1 MILVTGATGLVG
13 AHLIKALLQKGERV
27 RALYHSSTPPSDVQ
41 KAEWVKCD
49 ILDIIALEEV
59 LKDVKQVYHCAAI
72 VSFNPKR
79 KHLLYQTNIEGTANI
94 VNACLDAGVEKL
106 VYVSSVAALGKINDG
121 ELINEAIQW
130 NNEND
135 NSEYGKTKYLA
146 EMEVWRGIA
155 EGLNAVIVNPGI
167 ILGSGDWNK
176 GSVELFKTI
185 YKEFPWYSEG
195 VNGFVDVE
203 DVVNAMILLMESNIQ
218 AQRFILSVENLSYKT
233 LFTEIAHCF
242 NKKPPHKNIS
252 PLLAAIVWR
261 VEKIKSLLTGK
272 DPMITKETAHSAL
285 TKVYYDNSKLIKYL
299 PQFKYTPL
307 KESLQRICSELKNQY
322 KLS

>member
-1 MILVTGATGLVG
+1 MVLVTGATGLVG
-13 AHLIKALLQKGERV
+13 SHLIKALLQKGEQV
-27 RALYHSSTPPSDVQ
+27 RALYHSALPPADLQ
-41 KAEWVKCD
+41 NAEWVKCD

-94 VNACLDAGVEKL
+94 VNACLDAGIEKL
-106 VYVSSVAALGKINDG
+106 VYVSSVAALGKISNG
-121 ELINEAIQW
+121 ELISEAIQW

-176 GSVELFKTI
+176 GSIEIFKTI

-195 VNGFVDVE
+195 VNGFVDVA

-218 AQRFILSVENLSYKT
+218 AQRFILSVDNLSYKA
-233 LFTEIAHCF
+233 LFTEIAYCF
-242 NKKPPHKNIS
+242 NKKPPHKNVS
-252 PLLAAIVWR
+252 PLIAAFVWR

-285 TKVYYDNSKLIKYL
+285 AKVYYDNGKLKKFL

-307 KESLQRICSELKNQY
+307 KVSLQRICAELKQQHQ
-322 KLS
+322 LS

>member
-13 AHLIKALLQKGERV
+13 SHLIKVLLQKGEQV
-27 RALYHSSTPPSDVQ
+27 RALYHSTLPPSDLQ
-41 KAEWVKCD
+41 KAEWIKCD
-49 ILDIIALEEV
+49 ILDITALEEV
-59 LKDVKQVYHCAAI
+59 LKDIKQVYHCAAI

-94 VNACLDAGVEKL
+94 VNASLDAGIEKL
-106 VYVSSVAALGKINDG
+106 VYVSSVAALGKINNG
-121 ELINEAIQW
+121 ELITEAIQW

-176 GSVELFKTI
+176 GSIEIFKTI

-195 VNGFVDVE
+195 VNGFVDVA
-203 DVVNAMILLMESNIQ
+203 DVVNAMILLMESDIQ
-218 AQRFILSVENLSYKT
+218 AQRFILSADNLSYKT
-233 LFTEIAHCF
+233 LFTEIARCF
-242 NKKPPHKNIS
+242 NKKPPHKNVS
-252 PLLAAIVWR
+252 PFIAAIVWR
-261 VEKIKSLLTGK
+261 VEKIKSLITGK

-285 TKVYYDNSKLIKYL
+285 AKVYYDNSKLKKYL

-307 KESLQRICSELKNQY
+307 RESLQRICMELKKQY
-322 KLS
+322 QLS

>member
-1 MILVTGATGLVG
+1 MVLVTGATGLVG
-13 AHLIKALLQKGERV
+13 SHLIKTLLQKGEQV
-27 RALYHSSTPPSDVQ
+27 RALYHNSLPPQSLQ

-49 ILDIIALEEV
+49 ILDIIALEEA
-59 LKDVKQVYHCAAI
+59 LQDVKQVYHCAAI
-72 VSFNPKR
+72 VSFSPKR

-94 VNACLDAGVEKL
+94 VNACLDAGIEKL
-106 VYVSSVAALGKINDG
+106 VYVSSVAALGKISNG
-121 ELINEAIQW
+121 ELITEAIQW
-130 NNEND
+130 DSESD

-176 GSVELFKTI
+176 GSAEIFKTI

-195 VNGFVDVE
+195 VNGFVDVA

-218 AQRFILSVENLSYKT
+218 AQRFILSVDNLSYKT
-233 LFTEIAHCF
+233 LFTEIARCF

-261 VEKIKSLLTGK
+261 AEKVKSLLTGK

-285 TKVYYDNSKLIKYL
+285 AKVYYDNTKLVKFL
-299 PQFKYTPL
+299 PQFKYTSL
-307 KESLQRICSELKNQY
+307 KESLQRICVELKEQY
-322 KLS
+322 QLS

>member
-1 MILVTGATGLVG
+1 MVLVTGATGLVG
-13 AHLIKALLQKGERV
+13 SHLIKALLQKGEQV
-27 RALYHSSTPPSDVQ
+27 RALYHRSLPPQDLQ

-59 LKDVKQVYHCAAI
+59 LQDVDQVYHCAAI
-72 VSFNPKR
+72 VSFSPKR

-94 VNACLDAGVEKL
+94 VNACLNVDIKKL
-106 VYVSSVAALGKINDG
+106 VYVSSVAALGKIKNG
-121 ELINEAIQW
+121 ELISEAIQW
-130 NNEND
+130 NSESD

-176 GSVELFKTI
+176 GSAEIFKTI

-203 DVVNAMILLMESNIQ
+203 DVINAMISLMKSNIQ
-218 AQRFILSVENLSYKT
+218 SQRFILSVDNLSYKT

-261 VEKIKSLLTGK
+261 AEKIKSFFTGK

-285 TKVYYDNSKLIKYL
+285 AKVYYDNSKLIKYL

-307 KESLQRICSELKNQY
+307 KESLQRICMELKEQY
-322 KLS
+322 QLS